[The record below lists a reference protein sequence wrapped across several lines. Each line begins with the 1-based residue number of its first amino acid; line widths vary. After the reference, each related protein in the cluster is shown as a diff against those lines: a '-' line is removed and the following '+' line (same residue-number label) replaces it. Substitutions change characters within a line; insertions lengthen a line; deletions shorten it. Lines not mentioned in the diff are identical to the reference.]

1 MVSKSGLM
9 THLGFL
15 VLLVSYS
22 VLLAKLSTRSSE
34 GQAKALSTCT
44 SHLTMVTLIFG
55 PSHIHLCP
63 ALLLLPYGQ
72 THLCS
77 LHGCHPVIYTLRNTD
92 VQLAVRKLRKLHL

>member
-22 VLLAKLSTRSSE
+22 VLLTKLSTRSSE
-34 GQAKALSTCT
+34 RQAKALSTCT

-55 PSHIHLCP
+55 PC
-63 ALLLLPYGQ
+63 
-72 THLCS
+72 
-77 LHGCHPVIYTLRNTD
+77 IYIYARPFPMVKPISVLYTVVTLSSTP
-92 VQLAVRKLRKLHL
+92 

>member
-22 VLLAKLSTRSSE
+22 ILLAKLSTRSSE

-55 PSHIHLCP
+55 PCIYIYARP
-63 ALLLLPYGQ
+63 F
-72 THLCS
+72 CS
-77 LHGCHPVIYTLRNTD
+77 FPMVKPISVLYTVVTLSSTP
-92 VQLAVRKLRKLHL
+92 